1 MMDGLIYACILML
14 TAAIVLALARIARGP
29 TVLDRILAFDLIA
42 TCAVG
47 IIVLLSMKWHTAD
60 YLELILIYTLLGFSG
75 TVAFAFYLQRRGVD
89 PNEGD
94 DASGPPGPAS

>member
-1 MMDGLIYACILML
+1 MMDLLLKACML
-14 TAAIVLALARIARGP
+14 VLTLAIVLALIRIARGP

-75 TVAFAFYLQRRGVD
+75 TVAFAFYLQRRGIDPSDVD
-89 PNEGD
+89 DEPNGKKD
-94 DASGPPGPAS
+94 TQ